1 MKKDLRSLHTFSV
14 CAYGDSPYLEQC
26 VRSVLSQ
33 TVKSTVILC
42 TSTPCES
49 IERIASKYH
58 LMLYVRK
65 GESNIREDWNFAIEK
80 ANTPYVTVA
89 HQDDCYHRNYAK
101 ELYKAIYEDPDFTM
115 FYTGY
120 RPIKEGK
127 VATDINCLL
136 RAILRF
142 PMNFRILS
150 DKCFFKKA
158 TLAFGNSICCPSVT
172 YNLRKTGTPVF
183 TSDMKFNI
191 DWDTF
196 LKFASGWGRFAYNSK
211 VLTYYR
217 IHKDATSKTFIEDNG
232 RVKEDKDM
240 FQKFWPKP
248 VTRWLMKFYVKAYD
262 TYR

>member
-65 GESNIREDWNFAIEK
+65 GESNIREDWNFAASRAK
-80 ANTPYVTVA
+80 TPYVTVA
-89 HQDDCYHRNYAK
+89 HQDDRYNSNYVE
-101 ELYKAIYEDPDFTM
+101 ELRKAIYKNPDFIM
-115 FYTGY
+115 YYTGY
-120 RPIKEGK
+120 RPIKDGK
-127 VATDINCLL
+127 VTTDVNCLL
-136 RAILRF
+136 RAALRF
-142 PMNFRILS
+142 PMRFRILAGS
-150 DKCFFKKA
+150 SFFRKA
-158 TLAFGNSICCPSVT
+158 SLAFGNSICCPSVT
-172 YNLRKTGTPVF
+172 YNLTRIPAPVF

-196 LKFASGWGRFAYNSK
+196 LKYAGADGTFSYNPK
-211 VLTYYR
+211 ILTYYR
-217 IHKDATSKTFIEDNG
+217 VHRGATSMAFMENDG
-232 RVKEDKDM
+232 RRKEDAAM
-240 FQKFWPKP
+240 FAKFWPKP
-248 VTRWLMKFYVKAYD
+248 IVRLLMRFYVKAYD
-262 TYR
+262 TYQ